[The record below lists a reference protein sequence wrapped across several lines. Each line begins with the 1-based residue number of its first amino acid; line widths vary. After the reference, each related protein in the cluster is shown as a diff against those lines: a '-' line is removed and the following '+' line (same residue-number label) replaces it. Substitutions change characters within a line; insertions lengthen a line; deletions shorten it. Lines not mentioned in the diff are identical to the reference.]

1 MLRQRL
7 LVVSA
12 TQDTG
17 AWLSEM
23 LGLAGDEVEAVTDG
37 AVAFQRVWDADYD
50 VIVTELG
57 IPGIDGRDLYMAFQ
71 NTWPELTG
79 RMVFICA
86 EPSESIEAFVASTGV
101 PFVRGPVTL
110 MDLREA
116 VRAVRSLPRPRTFV

>member
-1 MLRQRL
+1 M
-7 LVVSA
+7 VSA
-12 TQDTG
+12 TRDTG

-23 LGLAGDEVEAVTDG
+23 LGLEGDEVEAVTDG
-37 AVAFQRVWDADYD
+37 AV
-50 VIVTELG
+50 
-57 IPGIDGRDLYMAFQ
+57 AFQ

-86 EPSESIEAFVASTGV
+86 QPSESIEAFVASTGV